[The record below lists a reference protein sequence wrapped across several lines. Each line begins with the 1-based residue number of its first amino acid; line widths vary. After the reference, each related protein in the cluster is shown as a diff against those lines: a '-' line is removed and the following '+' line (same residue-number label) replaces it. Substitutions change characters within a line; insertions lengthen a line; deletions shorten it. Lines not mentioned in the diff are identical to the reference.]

1 MRSWIVNP
9 SEEGDMNEATITRLV
24 DNANIALKNA
34 KSEWGKNYWES
45 VLRHL
50 LRKYS
55 RMM

>member
-24 DNANIALKNA
+24 DNANIALRNTN
-34 KSEWGKNYWES
+34 SEWGKNYWES